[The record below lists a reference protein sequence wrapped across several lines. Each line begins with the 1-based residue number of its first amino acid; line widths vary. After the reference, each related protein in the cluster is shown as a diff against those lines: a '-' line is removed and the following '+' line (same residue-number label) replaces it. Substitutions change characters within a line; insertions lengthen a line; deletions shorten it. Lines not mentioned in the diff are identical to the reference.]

1 MPTIAS
7 SSPQGIAPTQSKT
20 ALERQFLIAL
30 KTVLDRAY
38 QDGVDQFYNWKVDGD
53 TITGVFRDGTQGYKF
68 SLSGKGLVYHPVGK
82 TRSDSDIEGATL
94 ANSAMRLDAGAK
106 RRKCKGTTT
115 YACGGACLPNKKVC
129 RINSKHI
136 VTAQEMKTLS
146 AMGSQLKKPLAEAEV
161 FEVFEKPIVDLSP
174 QKKEKKPINEM
185 TIRELRAEA
194 QERGVPGYSHVD
206 KDTLKAMVVAW
217 DKEPEAQKRIVKVIE
232 KRTQERQSD
241 PFTEFKRFFG
251 LKKVL
256 GAGSAITAAII
267 LKVGLHSYNKVKDR
281 YQGNFSTS
289 AETAKNQTGINVA
302 SVPDSKEY
310 ITFAVDRMGDHN
322 TGTLEKELLN
332 ADPKFFK
339 KHHIVTVGSDAFEA
353 GEKIKPNPVVPE
365 PLREG
370 FEAYQA
376 VTKRLSS
383 AVVAGRDPQ
392 AIELAAQV
400 LAYHKQY
407 PDKQINLMGDH
418 DGGMVVN
425 EAAEILLRAKKDLAQ
440 NLRIVNLA
448 TPHFGLTDPATS
460 LKGDNTGRTVTV
472 SAGADPNNFF
482 PKQNN
487 AQINTVKD
495 GSVKAYIGDENSME
509 VIRRAMGYYED
520 TNSSA
525 VKIPGYKQEP
535 WRPDDPRNH
544 QDFRKKPK
552 DTQDYEIGQYMFKRK
567 KEEDSKTV
575 AGQGKKRSFRLGKK
589 AGGNFRRSIQRN
601 TAKAAS
607 STTQPPT
614 NPPNTPPNPPP
625 AAASG
630 KPKPKPNSGGGGSAA
645 SGASQ
650 GSAKKTGASGKKAAG
665 KSQSSTSGASAP
677 PANPPASPTTKATPA
692 PDSRLFDENGQTRS
706 RQTLFPKTISK
717 PAANKSS
724 APGESIQEPIL
735 PKEEPKP
742 TGAKKHSNPRSTR
755 PQGDYGKPPKDD
767 TASGSKKKKDSADQS
782 AAYREAFS
790 LTARRFG
797 GA

>member
-20 ALERQFLIAL
+20 ALERQFLTAL

-38 QDGVDQFYNWKVDGD
+38 QDGVDQFYSWKVDGD
-53 TITGVFRDGTQGYKF
+53 TISGVFRDGTQGYKF
-68 SLSGKGLVYHPVGK
+68 ALSGKGLVYNPVGK

-146 AMGSQLKKPLAEAEV
+146 AMGNQLKKPLAEAEV

-174 QKKEKKPINEM
+174 QKKEKKPLDDM

-194 QERGVPGYSHVD
+194 QARGVPGYSHVD
-206 KDTLKAMVVAW
+206 KDTLKAMVVSW
-217 DKEPEAQKRIVKVIE
+217 DKEPEAQRRIVKVIE

-256 GAGSAITAAII
+256 GAGSAITGAII

-289 AETAKNQTGINVA
+289 AETAKNQAVGINVA
-302 SVPDSKEY
+302 NVPDSKEY
-310 ITFAVDRMGDHN
+310 VTFAVDRMGDHN
-322 TGTLEKELLN
+322 TGTIEKELLN

-376 VTKRLSS
+376 VAKRLSS
-383 AVVAGRDPQ
+383 AVVTGRDPQ
-392 AIELAAQV
+392 AIALAAQV
-400 LAYHKQY
+400 LAYHNAY
-407 PDKQINLMGDH
+407 PYKQINLMGDH

-425 EAAEILLRAKKDLAQ
+425 EAAEILLRANKEVAH

-448 TPHFGLTDPATS
+448 TPHFGLTDTVTS

-487 AQINTVKD
+487 SQINTVKD
-495 GSVKAYIGDENSME
+495 GSAKAYIGDENSME
-509 VIRRAMGYYED
+509 SIRGALGYYED

-525 VKIPGYKQEP
+525 ARIPGYKHEP
-535 WRPDDPRNH
+535 GRPDDPRN
-544 QDFRKKPK
+544 QKDFHKKPK
-552 DTQDYEIGQYMFKRK
+552 ELQTYELGQYIDKRK
-567 KEEDSKTV
+567 KEEASKTP
-575 AGQGKKRSFRLGKK
+575 AGQRKRSSFRQGKK
-589 AGGNFRRSIQRN
+589 AMANFQQKIQRN
-601 TAKAAS
+601 SRNQSGKAAS
-607 STTQPPT
+607 STPQPPA
-614 NPPNTPPNPPP
+614 NPPNTPPSPPP

-630 KPKPKPNSGGGGSAA
+630 NPKPNPSSGGSAA

-665 KSQSSTSGASAP
+665 KPQSSTSGASAQ
-677 PANPPASPTTKATPA
+677 PANPPASP
-692 PDSRLFDENGQTRS
+692 
-706 RQTLFPKTISK
+706 
-717 PAANKSS
+717 SS
-724 APGESIQEPIL
+724 VPAPGESIQEPIL
-735 PKEEPKP
+735 PKKEPKP
-742 TGAKKHSNPRSTR
+742 TETKERKKHSNPRSTR

-767 TASGSKKKKDSADQS
+767 TDSGSKKKKDSSDQS

-797 GA
+797 GGLT